1 MDTTDSMR
9 DFMIQNNQSSNRSK
23 FPIIILIISFILIL
37 ASFIII
43 IIILIRT
50 KDINSDS
57 NDNNKENQKKTGQ
70 TPVIGIPGMRLPSGN
85 ETINMT
91 ETPFTNDNVQIH
103 YIEAVE
109 KSGGVPITLP
119 VLQTFNI
126 ETIKKQLDVVD
137 GIIIQGGLDVDPSFY
152 NAQTR
157 HPLLGQT
164 NIQTDKYLIE
174 VIKQAYEK
182 KIPILGICRGLQ
194 IINVAFGGNLYQ
206 DLSEIPIDVNT
217 HRQDSSELCNPKH
230 SINIVKNSLYSK
242 IYPDKDKMQVNSFHH
257 QAINVLAQN
266 FEVDAKADD
275 GIIEAIHYKA
285 DDQWIF
291 AVQFH
296 VEQTLH
302 CGNNEVMPIFTEF
315 IKQAQKFKDNK

>member
-23 FPIIILIISFILIL
+23 FPLIILIISFILIL
-37 ASFIII
+37 ASFVLIII
-43 IIILIRT
+43 ITIHT
-50 KDINSDS
+50 KDLNSDS
-57 NDNNKENQKKTGQ
+57 NSGNQDNPKKTGQ
-70 TPVIGIPGMRLPSGN
+70 TPIIGIPGMRLPSGN
-85 ETINMT
+85 ETMNMT

-152 NAQTR
+152 NAPR

-174 VIKQAYEK
+174 VIKQAYAK
-182 KIPILGICRGLQ
+182 KIPILGICKGLQ
-194 IINVAFGGNLYQ
+194 IINVAFGGTLYQ

-217 HRQDSSELCNPKH
+217 HRQDSSELCNSKH
-230 SINIVKNSLYSK
+230 SINIVKNSIYSK
-242 IYPDKDKMQVNSFHH
+242 IFPDKDKMQVNSFHH
-257 QAINVLAQN
+257 QVIKDLAQN
-266 FEVDAKADD
+266 LEVDARADD

-291 AVQFH
+291 AVQSH
-296 VEQTLH
+296 PEQTLH

>member
-109 KSGGVPITLP
+109 KSGDVPITLP

-164 NIQTDKYLIE
+164 NIQTDKYLI
-174 VIKQAYEK
+174 
-182 KIPILGICRGLQ
+182 
-194 IINVAFGGNLYQ
+194 
-206 DLSEIPIDVNT
+206 
-217 HRQDSSELCNPKH
+217 
-230 SINIVKNSLYSK
+230 
-242 IYPDKDKMQVNSFHH
+242 
-257 QAINVLAQN
+257 
-266 FEVDAKADD
+266 
-275 GIIEAIHYKA
+275 
-285 DDQWIF
+285 
-291 AVQFH
+291 
-296 VEQTLH
+296 
-302 CGNNEVMPIFTEF
+302 
-315 IKQAQKFKDNK
+315 